1 VVAGQRLEH
10 MATASLSRR
19 VLLRV
24 SFITLFGGLLAALIM
39 LTAAARHSEF
49 FGRYY
54 SLLLM
59 VNILGIIILLGL
71 IIPNLWHLIQQ
82 YRDRR
87 LGSRLT
93 LRMLGT
99 FVGIALLP
107 LMIVYY
113 FSVQFLS
120 ESIDSWFNVRITK
133 ALDDARLLGR
143 ATLETVK
150 RDALQEAQQIANSLV
165 GEGDLVATIND
176 IRQQHQYDE
185 LTLFGYNGEII
196 ASSSIDQRSLLP
208 DRPPESLLNKL
219 RSGTYQINLKPLADD
234 SIKLRILVPVF
245 AQTVTQ
251 PLKILQIIR
260 SLPLRHAKLSASLES
275 AVREYKQIKF
285 LRRPLKFTFVLTLS
299 LIALATLLMGIW
311 AGIFSSR
318 RLIKPLRD
326 LATGTQA
333 VADGNYDTILPVT
346 QRDEFGILVQSFND
360 MTHRIQVARDET
372 QRAQRESEV
381 QRTYLQAVL
390 SHLSSGVLS
399 IDAQSR
405 LRTFN
410 PAAQT
415 ILDID
420 LSTAQNQTLQEI
432 TAAFPQVAPLW
443 DQVNLGVDEGE
454 TEWQGE
460 ISLNTAQ
467 GRRVLLIRGSQLRGN
482 RSTDGGCVVVFDEIT
497 DLVQAQRN
505 AAWGEVARRLA
516 HEIKNPLTPIQ
527 LSAERI
533 RNKYLD
539 ALPADNREALDRATR
554 MIVQQV
560 DAMKQMVNAFSDYAQ
575 PVLVTTTAVDL
586 NQLVSDVAE
595 LHRGKDQPR
604 FKLRLSTD
612 IQPIKA
618 DANRILQVLNNLII
632 NACDALQR
640 SDQPEQAT
648 PSIEIST
655 QTKEIHGQPCVILIV
670 ADNGPGF
677 SSQLHSDIFEPY
689 VTTKRKGAGL
699 GLAIVKRI
707 IEEHGGKIWAST
719 NPPHGVRVTVQ
730 LPIGNKTRQIHAP
743 ANTQHKS
750 QATS

>member
-1 VVAGQRLEH
+1 
-10 MATASLSRR
+10 
-19 VLLRV
+19 
-24 SFITLFGGLLAALIM
+24 M

-54 SLLLM
+54 SILLV
-59 VNILGIIILLGL
+59 VNILGIVLLLGL
-71 IIPNLWHLIQQ
+71 IIPNLWRLIQQ

-107 LMIVYY
+107 LVVVYY

-120 ESIDSWFNVRITK
+120 EGIDSWFNVRITK

-143 ATLETVK
+143 STLETVK
-150 RDALQEAQQIANSLV
+150 QDSWQEAQQIASTLA
-165 GEGDLVATIND
+165 GEHDLVAAIND

-185 LTLFGYNGEII
+185 LTLFEYNGQIL
-196 ASSSIDQRSLLP
+196 ASSSVDQTSLLP
-208 DRPPESLLNKL
+208 DRPPEALLNKL

-245 AQTVTQ
+245 GQSVTQ
-251 PLKILQIIR
+251 PLRILQIIR

-285 LRRPLKFTFVLTLS
+285 LRQPLKFTFVLTLS

-326 LATGTQA
+326 LAMGTRA
-333 VADGNYDTILPVT
+333 VADGNYDTTLPVT
-346 QRDEFGILVQSFND
+346 QRDEFGILVESFND
-360 MTHRIQVARDET
+360 MTRKIQIARDET
-372 QRAQRESEV
+372 QRAQRESDS
-381 QRTYLQAVL
+381 QRTYLQTVL
-390 SHLSSGVLS
+390 SHLSSGVMSVDLEL
-399 IDAQSR
+399 R

-410 PAAQT
+410 PAAEE
-415 ILDID
+415 ILGLD
-420 LSTAQNQTLQEI
+420 LNATKGQTLPQV
-432 TAAFPQVAPLW
+432 TNAFPQVAPLW
-443 DQVNLGVDEGE
+443 ELINQGINDGQP
-454 TEWQGE
+454 EWQGE
-460 ISLNTAQ
+460 ISLNTAR
-467 GRRVLLIRGSQLRGN
+467 GRRILIIRGSQLCSSRA
-482 RSTDGGCVVVFDEIT
+482 TDDGFVVVFDEIT

-505 AAWGEVARRLA
+505 TAWGEVARRLA

-533 RNKYLD
+533 RSKYLHT
-539 ALPADNREALDRATR
+539 LPADNRDALERATR
-554 MIVQQV
+554 IIVQQV

-575 PVLVTTTAVDL
+575 PVLITTTNVDL
-586 NQLVSDVAE
+586 NRLASDVAE
-595 LHRGKDQPR
+595 LHRGKQQPEIIL
-604 FKLRLSTD
+604 KLSNE
-612 IQPIKA
+612 IQPVVA

-632 NACDALQR
+632 NACDALQLPK
-640 SDQPEQAT
+640 QPDAAT

-655 QTKEIHGQPCVILIV
+655 HPQEDHGQHYVELTV

-677 SSQLHSDIFEPY
+677 SSKLRSDIFEPY
-689 VTTKRKGAGL
+689 VTTKTKGTGL

-719 NPPHGVRVTVQ
+719 TQPHGVTVTVL
-730 LPIGNKTRQIHAP
+730 LPVSGNKAKIHVESILS
-743 ANTQHKS
+743 HKGQTVS
-750 QATS
+750 